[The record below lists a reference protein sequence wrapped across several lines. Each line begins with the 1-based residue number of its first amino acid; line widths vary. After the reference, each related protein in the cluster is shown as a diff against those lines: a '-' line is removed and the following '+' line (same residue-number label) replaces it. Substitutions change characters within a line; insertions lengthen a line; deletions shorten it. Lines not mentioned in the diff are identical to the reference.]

1 MSQNKQSFCTSL
13 AKDAKYE
20 PGLRHFLEYRDLGIS
35 EATQGQFHAAVIRCT
50 EDTKGVQQFRTN
62 ETSNIGV
69 HRHECDFQMFYV
81 LKGWVTMY
89 YEGVGE
95 VTLHEGDCCLQPA
108 GIAHDEISCSED
120 NETLEIYSPAVHKT
134 VAVASA
140 T

>member
-1 MSQNKQSFCTSL
+1 MGQNKQSFCASL

-20 PGLRHFLEYRDLGIS
+20 PGLRRFLEYRDLGIS
-35 EATQGQFHAAVIRCT
+35 EATQGQFHAAVIRVT
-50 EDTKGVQQFRTN
+50 KDAKGVQDFRT
-62 ETSNIGV
+62 TGV

-95 VTLHEGDCCLQPA
+95 ITLHEGDCCLQPA
-108 GIAHDEISCSED
+108 SIAHDEISCSED
-120 NETLEIYSPAVHKT
+120 NETLEVYSPAVHKT
-134 VAVASA
+134 VALEGTSA